1 VASVQKATLFKPI
14 KKYFMPVVKITSET
28 NLLHNETRYFIRID
42 GKFIQGFNTLEKA
55 EEVANQ
61 IAANGGKEK
70 TEEIT
75 IKEIIC

>member
-61 IAANGGKEK
+61 IAAHGGKEK

>member
-1 VASVQKATLFKPI
+1 MPI
-14 KKYFMPVVKITSET
+14 VKITSET

-42 GKFIQGFNTLEKA
+42 GKFIQGFDTLEKA

-70 TEEIT
+70 TDEIT